1 MNWNS
6 ITALLAWLLTWISL
20 MFVNNSKFQ
29 WTWILIEIILCFCP
43 VDKIKQLLWLLQVFL
58 IFYFFVFVVWLV
70 RRCGIRTALE
80 WEEMRR
86 KRKNVKFS
94 ECVCVFFFKA
104 LNFLISHELK
114 IKDWNKSS
122 VLLYS
127 YYISSHKFLIF
138 VNSA

>member
-86 KRKNVKFS
+86 KRKHVKFS
-94 ECVCVFFFKA
+94 ECVCVFFLKPWIFWFLMSWK
-104 LNFLISHELK
+104 LRIETNLLFCCILIIFLLINFS
-114 IKDWNKSS
+114 
-122 VLLYS
+122 
-127 YYISSHKFLIF
+127 FL
-138 VNSA
+138 